1 MQHGYVRE
9 NVQYVR
15 IRVRTYVV
23 HIHTFACCS
32 TPKQTSNYVKIDAHA
47 HGNRRPDERTHGR
60 TDGQTDRQ
68 TGERGTEGG
77 QRRGNRQIHRPNSLS
92 INPNKQG
99 MHVCWYVE
107 HHCSAKYQYDG
118 AQCGIHLT
126 YHASSTYLRCQS
138 FLLFFT

>member
-60 TDGQTDRQ
+60 TDGQTDRRANAAQKADSVVATDRYTDQ
-68 TGERGTEGG
+68 TVYQSIPTSRACMCAGMLSTTA
-77 QRRGNRQIHRPNSLS
+77 QPNT
-92 INPNKQG
+92 NTTV
-99 MHVCWYVE
+99 H
-107 HHCSAKYQYDG
+107 SAV
-118 AQCGIHLT
+118 
-126 YHASSTYLRCQS
+126 ST
-138 FLLFFT
+138 